1 MRRLL
6 IILALLPTMLW
17 GQTSPAL
24 NTLTG
29 PYRGPMSLVTPK
41 TLKDSI
47 DVLEARLLAAISDST
62 GLAFD
67 SVYALSA
74 ALIDARNR
82 YLADSTETA
91 RQLLARTDTTRF
103 KADSARV
110 ADSLRVHAM
119 RIDTLYC
126 VWVTVNDTTSPG
138 TFYAPDTITGRFV
151 RADSS
156 ILRRARI
163 IGVVVD
169 SVNKG
174 AKARIQTAGTVSFSW
189 WNGLLGPVGSTVVND
204 SITACNPAPSDAS
217 RTNTLPMQALGT
229 VLDSITIR
237 LDLGEVW
244 YYAD

>member
-1 MRRLL
+1 MRWLL

-29 PYRGPMSLVTPK
+29 PYRGPLSWVTPK
-41 TLKDSI
+41 TLKDSV

-74 ALIDARNR
+74 ALMDIRNR
-82 YLADSTETA
+82 YL
-91 RQLLARTDTTRF
+91 
-103 KADSARV
+103 ADSARV

-156 ILRRARI
+156 LLRRARM

-204 SITACNPAPSDAS
+204 SINASLPAPSDAN

-237 LDLGEVW
+237 LNIGEVW
-244 YYAD
+244 YYEN